1 MATPMLEKQ
10 RAPGGEKMEKYLFK
24 ASLAAVLNRNKEMG
38 QCGNAE
44 VTCSHQ
50 HVGVPQQ
57 GEHWCASGALIEMG
71 V

>member
-1 MATPMLEKQ
+1 MGREEKV
-10 RAPGGEKMEKYLFK
+10 FK
-24 ASLAAVLNRNKEMG
+24 ASPAAALNRNKEMG

-57 GEHWCASGALIEMG
+57 GEHWCASGALLEME